1 MRNLLIYGLILTTTA
16 CSGESGSSNAE
27 PAESDIGEIVA
38 ATAEDIALAQ
48 TLVPED
54 PVLAVK
60 YDRSCR
66 TCHSLVDAKAPLTGH
81 VADWRT
87 RLDGKEPEIVLA
99 NIKNGLNAMP
109 PMGLCN
115 DCSDDELIALTD
127 FMSGS
132 SDQ

>member
-1 MRNLLIYGLILTTTA
+1 MRNQYCLGLLLVATA
-16 CSGESGSSNAE
+16 CSSGRDDNQDA
-27 PAESDIGEIVA
+27 PAETGMSEAIA

-54 PVLAVK
+54 PALAAK

-66 TCHSLVDAKAPLTGH
+66 TCHSLVDAQAPLTGH
-81 VADWRT
+81 RADWRH
-87 RLDGKEPEIVLA
+87 RLDAREAEIVLA

-115 DCSDDELIALTD
+115 DCSDVELIALTD

-132 SDQ
+132 SK

>member
-1 MRNLLIYGLILTTTA
+1 MRNLLIYGLILATTA
-16 CSGESGSSNAE
+16 CSGENGK
-27 PAESDIGEIVA
+27 SDAGQTQTSKNETIT

-48 TLVPED
+48 TLVPDD
-54 PVLAVK
+54 PALAAK

-81 VADWRT
+81 VPDWRV
-87 RLDGKEPEIVLA
+87 RLDGKASEIVLA

-127 FMSGS
+127 FMSGDS
-132 SDQ
+132 SQ

>member
-1 MRNLLIYGLILTTTA
+1 MRNLLIYGLILATTA
-16 CSGESGSSNAE
+16 CSGESDSSNAE
-27 PAESDIGEIVA
+27 PAESNIGEIVA
-38 ATAEDIALAQ
+38 ATAGDIALAQ
-48 TLVPED
+48 NLIPED
-54 PVLAVK
+54 AALAAK

-81 VADWRT
+81 AADWRV

-132 SDQ
+132 SNQ